1 MMSPFDS
8 VTIQTMVTGL
18 VLVYAVIVLTVVHP

>member
-1 MMSPFDS
+1 MLSPFDS

-18 VLVYAVIVLTVVHP
+18 MLIYAAIILTVMRP